1 MPGGEGT
8 VPPVPNDVVVG
19 VDLGG
24 TKLLAGAVDRD
35 YHVHHRTRRTVVG
48 IDQGELLD
56 RCVAA
61 VEETREAAP
70 GEVRG
75 VGFGI
80 PCLID
85 QRTGV
90 AVVAVNLSLAGVRF
104 RDVMAERL
112 GLPVWVDNDA
122 NLAALAEHRHGAAR
136 GTTEA
141 VVLTIGTGIGGGL
154 ILRGEVYRGA
164 TGAGAELGHM
174 VVDEDGPRCQGN
186 CPNRGCL
193 EAVASG
199 TAIGR
204 EGLLAA
210 EEEPESELGRA
221 LVGEQRITGAL
232 VTTLALGG
240 DEVSRMVLGHVGRQ
254 LGVGLS
260 SISNIFNPEVI
271 VIGGGAMAAG
281 DLLLEPAREELRAR
295 GLPPNRDQVN
305 VVPAKFGPEAG
316 MLGAAVMAL
325 DELEQTA
332 EAA

>member
-1 MPGGEGT
+1 MAGREAHPRLRK
-8 VPPVPNDVVVG
+8 VIG

-24 TKLLAGAVDRD
+24 TKLLGGVVDEHLEVHARLLREVSGMKQAEIIETAVS
-35 YHVHHRTRRTVVG
+35 
-48 IDQGELLD
+48 
-56 RCVAA
+56 A
-61 VEETREAAP
+61 VEELRASVPDVDA
-70 GEVRG
+70 

-80 PCLID
+80 PSLID
-85 QRTGV
+85 QTTGI
-90 AVVAVNLSLAGVRF
+90 AVIAVNLDLQDVPF
-104 RDVMAERL
+104 RDVMQERL
-112 GLPVWVDNDA
+112 GLPVFLDNDGNVTTLVEA
-122 NLAALAEHRHGAAR
+122 RFGAAQ
-136 GTTEA
+136 GA
-141 VVLTIGTGIGGGL
+141 SDVVGLTIGTGIGGGL
-154 ILRGEVYRGA
+154 VLNDRLYRGHW
-164 TGAGAELGHM
+164 GAGAELGHM

-199 TAIGR
+199 NAIGR
-204 EGLLAA
+204 EGLIAA
-210 EEEPESELGRA
+210 EEEPDSELGRA
-221 LVGEQRITGAL
+221 LAGDQKITGAL

-240 DEVSRMVLGHVGRQ
+240 DEVSRMAIGHVGRL

-295 GLPPNRDQVN
+295 GLPPNRDQLR

-316 MLGAAVMAL
+316 MLGAAVMTF
-325 DELEQTA
+325 DELEQAA

>member
-1 MPGGEGT
+1 MAGREAHPRLRK
-8 VPPVPNDVVVG
+8 VIG

-24 TKLLAGAVDRD
+24 TKLLGGVVDE
-35 YHVHHRTRRTVVG
+35 HLEVHARVLR
-48 IDQGELLD
+48 
-56 RCVAA
+56 
-61 VEETREAAP
+61 
-70 GEVRG
+70 EVRG
-75 VGFGI
+75 LKQDDVIETTVEAVKELRDSVPEVEAVGFGI

-85 QRTGV
+85 QTTGI
-90 AVVAVNLSLAGVRF
+90 AVIAVNLDIQDLPF
-104 RDVMAERL
+104 RDVVQKRL
-112 GLPVWVDNDA
+112 GIPAFIDNDA
-122 NLAALAEHRHGAAR
+122 NVSTLVETRFGAAK
-136 GTTEA
+136 GA
-141 VVLTIGTGIGGGL
+141 SDVVGLTIGTGIGGGL
-154 ILRGEVYRGA
+154 VLNDRLYRGHW
-164 TGAGAELGHM
+164 GAGAELGHM

-204 EGLLAA
+204 EGMLAA
-210 EEEPESELGRA
+210 EEEPDSELGKA
-221 LVGEQRITGAL
+221 LASDQEITGAL

-240 DEVSRMVLGHVGRQ
+240 DEVSRMVIGHIGRL

-295 GLPPNRDQVN
+295 GLPPNRDQLR

-325 DELEQTA
+325 DELEHSA
-332 EAA
+332 VAA